1 MCFSPEADLATGM
14 VVGVV
19 GIDALR
25 HVQRPQQAVLAMLP
39 LLLAAHQIDEAIVWW
54 GLRGQVS
61 GQATNI
67 TIYIFLAVAF
77 LLPFLV
83 PLALFDIEPVKGRR
97 KWMGALLA
105 VGTVTSALLLTQI
118 IRSPVGASIDGI
130 HIAYTSGDSNTFL
143 LGVLYVFATCG
154 ALLVASS
161 RLLMVF
167 GLINL
172 GMVITLSWLT
182 FTGLTSLWCAWAAI
196 TSFVIAIYLRRSLP
210 RGKRTDEFPIL
221 APSKV

>member
-1 MCFSPEADLATGM
+1 MTAIDRWGTQRAASRSQLSFSEAVVAALASAG
-14 VVGVV
+14 
-19 GIDALR
+19 
-25 HVQRPQQAVLAMLP
+25 
-39 LLLAAHQIDEAIVWW
+39 
-54 GLRGQVS
+54 
-61 GQATNI
+61 
-67 TIYIFLAVAF
+67 AVAVVTAVIAAVK
-77 LLPFLV
+77 PH
-83 PLALFDIEPVKGRR
+83 IPV
-97 KWMGALLA
+97 L
-105 VGTVTSALLLTQI
+105 S
-118 IRSPVGASIDGI
+118 
-130 HIAYTSGDSNTFL
+130 

-210 RGKRTDEFPIL
+210 RAKRTDEFPIL
-221 APSKV
+221 APSNV